1 MWHRTVAPS
10 TEAGKFDLCI
20 ETVMHPGSGQAAHP
34 GPVAAV
40 ILVLLHLGEAFP
52 CGVNLSLAGCYLFLM
67 QAATKIWSISR
78 LSTVLT
84 ILGSK
89 SRHL

>member
-20 ETVMHPGSGQAAHP
+20 ETVTHPGSGQAAHP

-52 CGVNLSLAGCYLFLM
+52 CV
-67 QAATKIWSISR
+67 
-78 LSTVLT
+78 
-84 ILGSK
+84 
-89 SRHL
+89 